1 MAGKVALK
9 EVRTA
14 LDSKDFELAVTKAK
28 AILEQDPENYH
39 AYVAIAH
46 MFLLF
51 SDSHDG
57 VVTCSWGLHWT
68 SSATTISQNRRTSQQ
83 FELREVTKQHGRA

>member
-1 MAGKVALK
+1 MAGKAALK

-14 LDSKDFELAVTKAK
+14 LDSKNFELAAAKAK
-28 AILEQDPENYH
+28 AFLEQNPENYH
-39 AYVAIAH
+39 AYVAIIH

-68 SSATTISQNRRTSQQ
+68 SSATTISQKRRTSKQS
-83 FELREVTKQHGRA
+83 ELREVIKRHGRA